1 MIIESQ
7 HALIPNKIAAHNV
20 VIRDDAGNAIFAA
33 IHFADSIVYS
43 AIGNKDFASVLRLI
57 VDEAPPKVTEF
68 PPVKK

>member
-7 HALIPNKIAAHNV
+7 HALIPNKINAHNV

-43 AIGNKDFASVLRLI
+43 ALGNKDFASVLRLI
-57 VDEAPPKVTEF
+57 VDEAPPKITEF

>member
-7 HALIPNKIAAHNV
+7 HALIPHKINAHNV
-20 VIRDDAGNAIFAA
+20 VIRDDAGNPIFAA

-43 AIGNKDFASVLRLI
+43 AIGNKDFASVLTLI
-57 VDEAPPKVTEF
+57 VDESPPKVTEF